1 MQVIR
6 RTIMIN
12 KDFWNKIAGNW
23 VKNDDGIVVPD
34 EMPSLDI
41 DVPDI
46 EISNDEIDDILA
58 DLDLDL

>member
-1 MQVIR
+1 
-6 RTIMIN
+6 MIN